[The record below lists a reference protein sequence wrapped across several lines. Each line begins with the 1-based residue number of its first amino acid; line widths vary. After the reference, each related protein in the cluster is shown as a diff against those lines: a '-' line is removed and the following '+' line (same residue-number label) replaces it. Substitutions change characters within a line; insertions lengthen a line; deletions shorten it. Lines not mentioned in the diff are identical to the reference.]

1 MKSLLDGK
9 TEWKYNSDVEEHDDY
24 AKIPSEMIHRADM
37 SCKAKTVFAYMTSKP
52 ANYQFASKRICK
64 HFKEGYR
71 TILAAITELEECG
84 YITKERK
91 CDGRMLYSLRENW
104 WSLTE
109 QEGKEVLFD
118 TCPGAFKRTIVKY
131 ERVTFK
137 QAQEAILSVLQPHET
152 GRSYDLASSYA
163 ESCNSAEL
171 SMNEKTLSAWIKHIN
186 NGAL

>member
-9 TEWKYNSDVEEHDDY
+9 TEWRYNAGVEEHDNY
-24 AKIPSEMIHRADM
+24 AKIPLEMIHRADL
-37 SCKAKTVFAYMTSKP
+37 SCKAKAVFAYMTSKP
-52 ANYQFASKRICK
+52 ANYQFASKRICN

-71 TILAAITELEECG
+71 AILSAIKELEEFG
-84 YITKERK
+84 YLTKERK
-91 CDGRMLYSLRENW
+91 CDGRMFYALRENW

-109 QEGKEVLFD
+109 QEGKEALFD
-118 TCPGAFKRTIVKY
+118 AFPQAFKRVIVKH

-137 QAQEAILSVLQPHET
+137 QAQEAILAVLQPHET

-171 SMNEKTLSAWIKHIN
+171 SMNENTLATWLKHVQ
-186 NGAL
+186 NGAI